1 MQAGK
6 VGRPHGLDGSFH
18 VVAPRPEV
26 LTEGVELAGLGAI
39 VARKGGDERPIVRV
53 AGVEDRAAAE
63 ALRGRELVVDD
74 ALRPPLDEDEY
85 LAEDLEGCRVTDGDR
100 SLGEV
105 VRLLGL
111 PSCEAL
117 ELGDG
122 TLVPLVRDCVRS
134 IDVQAKRI
142 DVDGGFLGA
151 A

>member
-39 VARKGGDERPIVRV
+39 VARKGSDERPIVRV

-117 ELGDG
+117 ELDSGV
-122 TLVPLVRDCVRS
+122 LVPMVSDAIRA
-134 IDVQAKRI
+134 IDVEGKRI
-142 DVDGGFLGA
+142 DVDAGFLGA